1 MNDLANTPR
10 PPALQSLHVLLTR
23 VLVDLAMRQPE
34 PERSEC
40 LAILKK
46 DGWL

>member
-10 PPALQSLHVLLTR
+10 ADGAQPLHGLLTR
-23 VLVDLAMRQPE
+23 VLIDLAMRQSE
-34 PERSEC
+34 PIRSEW
-40 LAILKK
+40 LDILKK